1 MKRILLLG
9 FLAALLGATL
19 PVSGVGFIVVDEAGW
34 RQPPQIIPPW
44 PHPPHPP
51 MPMPPPV
58 WRPHVF
64 APLEVNSVK
73 VATKVNDQIAV
84 TTVDQEFY
92 NPNNA
97 RLEGTFIFP
106 VPKGAQL
113 DHFAMEIDGKKV
125 EAELLAA
132 DKARTIYEDIVRRA
146 KDPALLEYSGRDLF
160 KVRIFPIEPNAKK
173 RITVRYTQLLKA
185 DTGLIAYEM
194 PLNTAK
200 YSSKP
205 IKSVSV
211 KLDLETKRP
220 LKSIYSPSH
229 AVEIKRDGSNRA
241 TVGYEAS
248 DVAPDTDFAL
258 YFSPEKDEVG
268 INLLTHRVAGEDGY
282 FLLLASPGMDVKESK
297 LVKKDVVFVLDTS
310 GSMAGKKLEQAKK
323 ALLFCVENLNDG
335 DRFEIARFSTEV
347 EPLFDKLVAADKQ
360 NREKAN
366 DFIKGLKPI
375 GGTAIDDALK
385 KALSYHDG
393 RGRREEALIK
403 PASERLVTSSPTGD
417 RPFVVIFLTDGLPT
431 IGTTDEEQIL
441 ASVKKAGGGNVRVF
455 CFGIGNDVN
464 THLLDNIT
472 EATRAVS
479 QYVLPEEDLEVKL
492 SNFYAKIKEPVLASP
507 TLKFTG
513 EVRATKLYPSAL
525 PDLFKGEQLVLVG
538 RYSGKGE
545 SAAVIEGGVNG
556 ESRRFATDVKFPDES
571 SDNDFIPRLWA
582 TRRVGFLLDEIR
594 LRGENRELKD
604 EVTDLARKYGLVTP
618 YTAYLILEDEAKRGV
633 PVALQSMPQ
642 LREERVVM
650 DGMKDLSGRAGGGAG
665 GDRSGGLAV
674 SAARANQGFK
684 MAMNSA
690 EASSAYADANRSLYL
705 AGSVATAKPAAPGT
719 DGSTFNLSVGG
730 GAFIN
735 TDAKSAG
742 QFVQNAQYVN
752 GRNFFNNGNQW
763 VDSQVQQSQTA
774 RRIRMQFN
782 SKEYFAFAAT
792 NSAARPWLALGNNVQ
807 FVLKDTVYE
816 IYE

>member
-9 FLAALLGATL
+9 FLAALVAATL
-19 PVSGVGFIVVDEAGW
+19 PATGAGFIVVDEAHW
-34 RQPPQIIPPW
+34 RPGPIPPW
-44 PHPPHPP
+44 PPHPP
-51 MPMPPPV
+51 LPPPRPLPPPI

-64 APLEVNSVK
+64 APLEVSSVK
-73 VATKVNDQIAV
+73 VAAKVNDQVAV

-113 DHFAMEIDGKKV
+113 DRFAMEIDGKKV

-146 KDPALLEYSGRDLF
+146 KDPALMEYSGRDLF

-173 RITVRYTQLLKA
+173 RITIRYTQLLKA

-211 KLDLETKRP
+211 KLDLETKRS

-229 AVEIKRDGSNRA
+229 AVEIKRDGPNRA

-258 YFSPEKDEVG
+258 YFAPEKDEVG

-282 FLLLASPGMDVKESK
+282 FLLLASPGVDVKENR

-335 DRFEIARFSTEV
+335 DRFELVRFSTEV
-347 EPLFDKLVAADKQ
+347 EPLFDKLVSADKQ
-360 NREKAN
+360 NRDRAN

-385 KALSYHDG
+385 KALALKPE
-393 RGRREEALIK
+393 RE
-403 PASERLVTSSPTGD
+403 G
-417 RPFVVIFLTDGLPT
+417 RPFMVIFLTDGLPT

-441 ASVKKAGGGNVRVF
+441 AGVKKAGGGNVRVF

-472 EATRAVS
+472 EQTRATS

-492 SNFYAKIKEPVLASP
+492 SNFYAKIKEPVLANP

-513 EVRATKLYPSAL
+513 DIRATKLYPSPL

-538 RYSGKGE
+538 RFSGKGE
-545 SAAVIEGGVNG
+545 SAAVIEGTVNG
-556 ESRRFATDVKFPDES
+556 ESRKFATDVKFPAES

-594 LRGENRELKD
+594 LRGENKELKD

-618 YTAYLILEDEAKRGV
+618 YTAYLILEDEARRGV
-633 PVALQSMPQ
+633 PMAMQSMPQ
-642 LREERVVM
+642 MREERLAM
-650 DGMKDLSGRAGGGAG
+650 DAMKDLSTRYE
-665 GDRSGGLAV
+665 GDRSGALAV
-674 SAARANQGFK
+674 SSARANYNFK
-684 MAMNSA
+684 SAGNMA
-690 EASSAYADANRSLYL
+690 EASSGFADANRSIVFS
-705 AGSVATAKPAAPGT
+705 APVASAAPAAPARAGQA
-719 DGSTFNLSVGG
+719 FVMGG
-730 GAFIN
+730 GAVIN
-735 TDAKSAG
+735 TDARSAG
-742 QFVQNAQYVN
+742 QFVQNSQYVN
-752 GRNFFNNGNQW
+752 GRNFFNNANQW
-763 VDSQVQQSQTA
+763 VDSEVQQNQTA
-774 RRIRMQFN
+774 RRIRLQFN

-792 NSAARPWLALGNNVQ
+792 NAAARPWLALGNNVQ

-816 IYE
+816 VYE

>member
-1 MKRILLLG
+1 MKRFLLLDL
-9 FLAALLGATL
+9 LAALFAAIL
-19 PVSGVGFIVVDEAGW
+19 PVSGAGFIVVDEAHW
-34 RQPPQIIPPW
+34 RHPSPPIW
-44 PHPPHPP
+44 PPHPP
-51 MPMPPPV
+51 VPPRPLPPPI
-58 WRPHVF
+58 WRPHIF
-64 APLEVNSVK
+64 APLEVNAVK
-73 VATKVNDQIAV
+73 VATKVNDQVAV
-84 TTVDQEFY
+84 TTVDQEFF

-113 DHFAMEIDGKKV
+113 DRFAMEIDGKKV

-146 KDPALLEYSGRDLF
+146 KDPALMEYSGRDLF

-173 RITVRYTQLLKA
+173 RITIRYTQLLKA
-185 DTGLIAYEM
+185 DAGLIAYEL

-211 KLDLETKRP
+211 KLDLETSRS

-229 AVEIKRDGSNRA
+229 AVEIKRDGPNRA

-258 YFSPEKDEVG
+258 YFSPEQDEVG

-282 FLLLASPGMDVKESK
+282 FLLLASPGVDVKESK

-335 DRFEIARFSTEV
+335 DRFEIVRFSTET
-347 EPLFDKLVAADKQ
+347 EPLFDRLSDTTHH
-360 NREKAN
+360 NRTRAN

-385 KALSYHDG
+385 QALAYSDG
-393 RGRREEALIK
+393 RSRREEALTK
-403 PASERLVTSSPTGD
+403 PASERLVTSSPALMD

-431 IGTTDEEQIL
+431 IGTTDEQQIL
-441 ASVKKAGGGNVRVF
+441 DGVKKASGGNVRVF

-472 EATRAVS
+472 EQTCATS
-479 QYVLPEEDLEVKL
+479 QYVLPDEDLEVKL
-492 SNFYAKIKEPVLASP
+492 SNFYAKIKEPVLANP

-513 EVRATKLYPSAL
+513 DMRTTKLYPSPL

-538 RYSGKGE
+538 RYLGKGE
-545 SAAVIEGGVNG
+545 SAAVIEGTVNG
-556 ESRRFATDVKFPDES
+556 ESRKFATDVKFPSES
-571 SDNDFIPRLWA
+571 GDNDFIPRLWA
-582 TRRVGFLLDEIR
+582 TRRVGYLLDEIR
-594 LRGENRELKD
+594 LRGENKELKD
-604 EVTDLARKYGLVTP
+604 EVTDLARQYGLVTP
-618 YTAYLILEDEAKRGV
+618 YTAYLILEDEARRGV
-633 PVALQSMPQ
+633 PLALQSMPQ
-642 LREERVVM
+642 LREERLAM
-650 DGMKDLSGRAGGGAG
+650 DAMKDLSTRYEA
-665 GDRSGGLAV
+665 DRSGGLAV
-674 SAARANQGFK
+674 NASRANQYFK
-684 MAMNSA
+684 SAGNVA
-690 EASSAYADANRSLYL
+690 EASSGFADANRSLAYS
-705 AGSVATAKPAAPGT
+705 APVAATAPAGAM
-719 DGSTFNLSVGG
+719 GG
-730 GAFIN
+730 GVAGTVTMGNSAVIN
-735 TDAKSAG
+735 TDARSAG
-742 QFVQNAQYVN
+742 QFVQNAQFVN
-752 GRNFFNNGNQW
+752 GRNFFQNGNQW
-763 VDSQVQQSQTA
+763 VDSEVQQSQQM
-774 RRIRMQFN
+774 RRLRLQFN

-792 NSAARPWLALGNNVQ
+792 NAAARPWLALGNNVQ

-816 IYE
+816 VYE

>member
-1 MKRILLLG
+1 MKRFLLVG
-9 FLAALLGATL
+9 FLAALFAATL
-19 PVSGVGFIVVDEAGW
+19 PVSGVGFIIVDEAHW
-34 RQPPQIIPPW
+34 RPGPIPPW
-44 PHPPHPP
+44 PHPPA
-51 MPMPPPV
+51 PMPPPV

-64 APLEVNSVK
+64 APLEVNAVK
-73 VATKVNDQIAV
+73 VATKVSDQVAV
-84 TTVDQEFY
+84 TTVDQEFF

-113 DHFAMEIDGKKV
+113 DRFAMEIDGKKV

-146 KDPALLEYSGRDLF
+146 KDPALMEYSGRDLF

-173 RITVRYTQLLKA
+173 RITIRYTQLLKSDA
-185 DTGLIAYEM
+185 GLIGYEL

-205 IKSVSV
+205 IRSVSV
-211 KLDLETKRP
+211 KLELETKRS

-229 AVEIKRDGSNRA
+229 AVEIKRDGPNRA

-282 FLLLASPGMDVKESK
+282 FLLLASPGVDVKENK

-335 DRFEIARFSTEV
+335 DRFELVRFSTEV
-347 EPLFDKLVAADKQ
+347 EPLFNELCSATKA
-360 NREKAN
+360 NRDKAN
-366 DFIKGLKPI
+366 DFVKGLKPI

-385 KALSYHDG
+385 MALRYRNMNQKIFSS
-393 RGRREEALIK
+393 EAL
-403 PASERLVTSSPTGD
+403 AREYAA
-417 RPFVVIFLTDGLPT
+417 RPFIVIFLTDGLPT
-431 IGTTDEEQIL
+431 IGTTDEQQIL
-441 ASVKKAGGGNVRVF
+441 DGVKKSSGGNVRVF

-472 EATRAVS
+472 EQTRATS
-479 QYVLPEEDLEVKL
+479 QYVLPDEDLEVKL
-492 SNFYAKIKEPVLASP
+492 SNFYAKIKEPVLADVS
-507 TLKFTG
+507 LKFTG
-513 EVRATKLYPSAL
+513 DIRVTKLYPSAL

-538 RYSGKGE
+538 RYTGKGS
-545 SAAVIEGGVNG
+545 SAAVIEGTANG
-556 ESRRFATDVKFPDES
+556 TSHRFATDVKFSDES

-582 TRRVGFLLDEIR
+582 TRRVGYLLDEIR
-594 LRGENRELKD
+594 LHGENRELKD

-633 PVALQSMPQ
+633 PMAMQSMPQ
-642 LREERVVM
+642 MRQEQSRFAM
-650 DGMKDLSGRAGGGAG
+650 DAMKDLSSRYAGEKSGAL
-665 GDRSGGLAV
+665 SV
-674 SAARANQGFK
+674 NAARANKSFQN
-684 MAMNSA
+684 AYNIA
-690 EASSAYADANRSLYL
+690 EASSGFADANRSVTF
-705 AGSVATAKPAAPGT
+705 SEPVATAKPAGVGGVA
-719 DGSTFNLSVGG
+719 DGSMSLGVVGYV
-730 GAFIN
+730 N

-742 QFVQNAQYVN
+742 QFAQNAQFVN
-752 GRNFFNNGNQW
+752 GRNFFNNGNAW
-763 VDSQVQQSQTA
+763 VDSQVQQSQQA
-774 RRIRMQFN
+774 RRVRLQFN

-792 NSAARPWLALGNNVQ
+792 NAAARPWLALGNNVQ

-816 IYE
+816 VYE

>member
-1 MKRILLLG
+1 MKRILLLS

-19 PVSGVGFIVVDEAGW
+19 PASGVGFIVVDEAHWKLVPGPTILPHHPHS
-34 RQPPQIIPPW
+34 PPRP
-44 PHPPHPP
+44 
-51 MPMPPPV
+51 PMPPPI

-73 VATKVNDQIAV
+73 VATRIADQVAV
-84 TTVDQEFY
+84 TTVDQEFF

-113 DHFAMEIDGKKV
+113 DRFAMEIDGKKV

-132 DKARTIYEDIVRRA
+132 DKARSIYEDIVRRA

-160 KVRIFPIEPNAKK
+160 KVRIFPIEPNSKK
-173 RITVRYTQLLKA
+173 RITLRYTQLLKA

-211 KLDLETKRP
+211 KLDLETKRS

-229 AVEIKRDGSNRA
+229 AVEIKRDGPNRA
-241 TVGYEAS
+241 TVGYEGS
-248 DVAPDTDFAL
+248 DVSPDTDFAL

-268 INLLTHRVAGEDGY
+268 INLLTHRVAGEDGF
-282 FLLLASPGMDVKESK
+282 FLLLASPGVDVKENN

-323 ALLFCVENLNDG
+323 AMLFCVENLNDG

-347 EPLFDKLVAADKQ
+347 EPLFDKLVAADKA

-366 DFIKGLKPI
+366 SFIQGLKPI
-375 GGTAIDDALK
+375 GGTAIDDALR
-385 KALSYHDG
+385 KALSYHG
-393 RGRREEALIK
+393 EKRKAESGKAE
-403 PASERLVTSSPTGD
+403 TD
-417 RPFVVIFLTDGLPT
+417 RPLVVIFLTDGLPT

-441 ASVKKAGGGNVRVF
+441 ASVKRASGGNVRIF
-455 CFGIGNDVN
+455 CFGIGTDVN
-464 THLLDNIT
+464 THLLDNIS
-472 EATRAVS
+472 EATRATS
-479 QYVLPEEDLEVKL
+479 QYVLPDEDLEVKL
-492 SNFYAKIKEPVLASP
+492 SNFYAKIKEPVLANPS
-507 TLKFTG
+507 LKFTG
-513 EVRATKLYPSAL
+513 DIRTTKLYPSAL

-538 RYSGKGE
+538 RYSGKGS
-545 SAAVIEGGVNG
+545 SAAVIEGSVNG
-556 ESRRFATDVKFPDES
+556 ASHRFATDVKFPDES

-582 TRRVGFLLDEIR
+582 TRRVGYLLDEIR
-594 LRGENRELKD
+594 LRGESAELKD
-604 EVTDLARKYGLVTP
+604 EVTDLARKFGLVTP

-642 LREERVVM
+642 LREQRVAM
-650 DGMKDLSGRAGGGAG
+650 DAMKDLKTRYES
-665 GDRSGGLAV
+665 DRSGGLAV
-674 SAARANQGFK
+674 NSARANQAFK
-684 MAMNSA
+684 QADNYALSIA
-690 EASSAYADANRSLYL
+690 GYADANRSLSY
-705 AGSVATAKPAAPGT
+705 TAPAAPA
-719 DGSTFNLSVGG
+719 GSGFGGNVSTVTATSVMRSDSPTMQ
-730 GAFIN
+730 N
-735 TDAKSAG
+735 S
-742 QFVQNAQYVN
+742 QFVN
-752 GRNFFNNGNQW
+752 GRNFYNNGSQW
-763 VDSQVQQSQTA
+763 VDSQVQQTQTA
-774 RRIRMQFN
+774 RRVRMQFN

-792 NSAARPWLALGNNVQ
+792 NAAARPWLALGNNVQ

-816 IYE
+816 IYD